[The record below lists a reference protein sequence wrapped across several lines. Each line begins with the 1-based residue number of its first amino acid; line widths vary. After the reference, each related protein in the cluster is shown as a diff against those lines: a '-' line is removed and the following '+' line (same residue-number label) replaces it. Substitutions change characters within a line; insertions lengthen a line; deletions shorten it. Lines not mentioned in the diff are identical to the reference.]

1 MNWEAV
7 GAVAE
12 SLGVLAVFVTLAYLA
27 IQVKYAKDQVRLSI
41 QQVRN
46 SSLRD
51 LSLTVAQNPGLASL
65 VSKAE
70 GACTPD
76 IESEKQLFEAAGFNA
91 QEEVI
96 WQSYQR
102 AWWVHWRE
110 VIDNRDEL
118 SKSQL
123 DHVKLGIATIFSN
136 TSARIYLNS
145 MGTLESTTTRY
156 MKSILEET

>member
-1 MNWEAV
+1 MNWDAV
-7 GAVAE
+7 GAIAE

-51 LSLTVAQNPGLASL
+51 LSLTVAQNPGLASV

-96 WQSYQR
+96 WQAYQR

-110 VIDNRDEL
+110 VIDNRDDL
-118 SKSQL
+118 SKSQIE
-123 DHVKLGIATIFSN
+123 HVKLGIATIFTN
-136 TSARIYLNS
+136 TSARVYLNS
-145 MGTLESTTTRY
+145 MGSINSPTIRY
-156 MKSILEET
+156 IESILAET